1 VKILIVDLD
10 TEWRGGQ
17 NQALLMLEGFNARH
31 HVAQLVAPE
40 GSALGERAAARGVTV
55 HTVSP
60 RTARISASLKIFEL
74 LKPSRDPEVH
84 PDLQKFDL
92 VHANEAHAVT
102 SAWLA
107 RAHRRVPLVVSR
119 RVGFALKADNLARAR
134 YRAATRI
141 LPISEWVAGILAK
154 SGIPQQQMTVVYEGV
169 EVSRLPSPQIR
180 HAART
185 RFGINDDSPLIGCVG
200 VLLPDKGQDSLI
212 RALATIRGEFPTV
225 KLLLVG
231 DGPDKHRLQQLA
243 AKLNVTDA
251 VIFAGF
257 VTSMESVYPA
267 LDLFAFPSRFEGL
280 GTSLLS
286 AMSYEIPSV
295 AFDTCA
301 FPEIIEHGRSGLLAE
316 LNNDASLANSIAAIL
331 RNPEIAL
338 QIGRA
343 ARKRIEQ
350 KFSAPKMV
358 DSMLSVYE
366 SLLAP
371 PAAPPPAS

>member
-1 VKILIVDLD
+1 
-10 TEWRGGQ
+10 
-17 NQALLMLEGFNARH
+17 MLEGFNARH
-31 HVAQLVAPE
+31 HIAELVSPE

-55 HTVSP
+55 HAVSR
-60 RTARISASLKIFEL
+60 RTTRLSAALKIAEL
-74 LKPSRDPEVH
+74 LRSSSPDPELH
-84 PDLQKFDL
+84 SDDRKFAI
-92 VHANEAHAVT
+92 VHANEAHGVT
-102 SAWLA
+102 SAWLG
-107 RAHRRVPLVVSR
+107 RAHRRVPLLISR
-119 RVGFALKADNLARAR
+119 RVGFPLKEDNFARSR

-154 SGIPQQQMTVVYEGV
+154 SGISREQMTVVYEGV

-180 HAART
+180 HAARA
-185 RFGINDDSPLIGCVG
+185 RWGITDESPLIGCVG

-212 RALATIRGEFPTV
+212 RALAAIRPEFPSV

-231 DGPDKHRLQQLA
+231 DGPDKPRLQNLA

-257 VTSMESVYPA
+257 VSAMESVYPA

-286 AMSYEIPSV
+286 AMSYAIPSV
-295 AFDTCA
+295 AFRTCA

-316 LNNDASLANSIAAIL
+316 INNDESLANSMAAIL

-343 ARKRIEQ
+343 ARQRIDQ

-358 DSMLSVYE
+358 DNMLSVYE
-366 SLLAP
+366 SLLAQKSQP
-371 PAAPPPAS
+371 PTSPQNM